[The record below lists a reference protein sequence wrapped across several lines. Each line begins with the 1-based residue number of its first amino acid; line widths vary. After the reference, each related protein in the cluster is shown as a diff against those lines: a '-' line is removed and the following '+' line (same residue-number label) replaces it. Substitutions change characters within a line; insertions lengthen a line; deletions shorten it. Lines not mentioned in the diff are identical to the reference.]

1 MSGEVITRIVEVI
14 GTSSIKSIKIHAIPY
29 VPLPAAISLEEVAVP
44 NVGSIT
50 QAIKDT
56 LR

>member
-1 MSGEVITRIVEVI
+1 MSGEAIIRIVEAI